1 MHETLPKTYPQKGM
15 KEAERKQQGDITTK
29 IQLHTYTENPKQN
42 RNLAKHKRGEWTAEP
57 QREQAL
63 WF

>member
-1 MHETLPKTYPQKGM
+1 M